1 MKKKKSDFIGFVIY
15 AWWRSCMLVV
25 NGAAFVDFIVLNS
38 SIYSV
43 LTTWSTCKA

>member
-1 MKKKKSDFIGFVIY
+1 
-15 AWWRSCMLVV
+15 MLVV

-43 LTTWSTCKA
+43 LTTLSTCKA